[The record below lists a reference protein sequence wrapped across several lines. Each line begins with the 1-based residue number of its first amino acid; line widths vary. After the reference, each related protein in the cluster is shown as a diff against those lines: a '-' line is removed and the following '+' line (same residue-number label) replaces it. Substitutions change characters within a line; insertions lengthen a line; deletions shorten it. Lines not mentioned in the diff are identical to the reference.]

1 MNAEQTGA
9 GAEESAAAALTTE
22 VDQLAESSQPSKKET
37 SLREF
42 LGKMDEYAPIVS
54 ESLRLSLSLFLY
66 IASSCLRHLHFYSP
80 RLGEESDNRKHCS
93 RDSGSYHGRRETKA
107 N

>member
-54 ESLRLSLSLFLY
+54 ESLRLSLSLFY
-66 IASSCLRHLHFYSP
+66 IS
-80 RLGEESDNRKHCS
+80 RLAVCAIYTSTALGL
-93 RDSGSYHGRRETKA
+93 GGI
-107 N
+107 